1 MNIGRREEGKIGEER
16 RNKKRREEKKEHK
29 RRGEYSIRY
38 V

>member
-1 MNIGRREEGKIGEER
+1 MRWVGEDWEDKGKEGGLDWE
-16 RNKKRREEKKEHK
+16 EEKKEHK